1 MTPAF
6 SLRTEFLRHA
16 KSVVPPVLGMSVV
29 LGLFNAETWTMAG
42 ILPKVQTS
50 LGMGLLGCALG
61 LAALFIGLRTTLATQ
76 NVMYG
81 WLAGLLAGF
90 AGIAFM
96 LWFYATPSTMSPV

>member
-16 KSVVPPVLGMSVV
+16 VRVVPSVLGMSVV
-29 LGLFNAETWTMAG
+29 LGLFNASEWTMAG

-50 LGMGLLGCALG
+50 MGMGLIGCALG
-61 LAALFIGLRTTLATQ
+61 LVALFIGLWTTLSAQ
-76 NVMYG
+76 NMMYG
-81 WLAGLLAGF
+81 WLAGLIAGF

-96 LWFYATPSTMSPV
+96 LWFYANPVTS

>member
-1 MTPAF
+1 MTQAF
-6 SLRTEFLRHA
+6 NLRSEFLRHA
-16 KSVVPPVLGMSVV
+16 KNVVPPVLGMSAV
-29 LGLFNAETWTMAG
+29 LGLFNASEWSLAG

-61 LAALFIGLRTTLATQ
+61 LIALFVGLRTTLSTQ

-81 WLAGLLAGF
+81 WLAGLVAGF

-96 LWFYATPSTMSPV
+96 LWFYANPVTS

>member
-6 SLRTEFLRHA
+6 NLRTEFLRHA
-16 KSVVPPVLGMSVV
+16 KNVVPPVLGMSVV
-29 LGLFNAETWTMAG
+29 LGFFNASEWTLAG

-61 LAALFIGLRTTLATQ
+61 LLALFIGLWTTLSKQ

-81 WLAGLLAGF
+81 WLAGLMAGF
-90 AGIAFM
+90 AGISFM
-96 LWFYATPSTMSPV
+96 LWFYANPVTS

>member
-6 SLRTEFLRHA
+6 SLRAEFLRHA
-16 KSVVPPVLGMSVV
+16 VRVVPPVLAMSVV
-29 LGLFNAETWTMAG
+29 LGLFNASEWTLAG

-96 LWFYATPSTMSPV
+96 LWFYANPVTS

>member
-16 KSVVPPVLGMSVV
+16 VRIVPPVLGMSVV
-29 LGLFNAETWTMAG
+29 LGLFNASEWTLAA

-81 WLAGLLAGF
+81 WLVGLLAAF

>member
-1 MTPAF
+1 MTQAF
-6 SLRTEFLRHA
+6 SLRAEFLRHA
-16 KSVVPPVLGMSVV
+16 KNVVPPVLGMSVV
-29 LGLFNAETWTMAG
+29 LGFFNAETWTMAG

-61 LAALFIGLRTTLATQ
+61 LIALFVGLRTTLATQ
-76 NVMYG
+76 NLMYG

-96 LWFYATPSTMSPV
+96 LWFYATPVTS

>member
-29 LGLFNAETWTMAG
+29 LGLFNASEWTLAG

-50 LGMGLLGCALG
+50 LGMGLIGCALG
-61 LAALFIGLRTTLATQ
+61 LVALFIGLWTTLSAQ

-81 WLAGLLAGF
+81 WLAGLAAGF

-96 LWFYATPSTMSPV
+96 LWFYATPVTS

>member
-16 KSVVPPVLGMSVV
+16 VRVVPSVLGMSVV
-29 LGLFNAETWTMAG
+29 LGLFNASEWTMAG

-50 LGMGLLGCALG
+50 MGMGLIGCALG
-61 LAALFIGLRTTLATQ
+61 LVALFIGLWTTLSAQ
-76 NVMYG
+76 NMIYG
-81 WLAGLLAGF
+81 WLAGLAAGF

-96 LWFYATPSTMSPV
+96 LWFYANPVTS

>member
-16 KSVVPPVLGMSVV
+16 KNVVPPVLGMSVV
-29 LGLFNAETWTMAG
+29 LGLFNASEWSLAG

-50 LGMGLLGCALG
+50 LGMGLLGCSLG
-61 LAALFIGLRTTLATQ
+61 LIALFIGLWTTLSTQ
-76 NVMYG
+76 NVLYG
-81 WLAGLLAGF
+81 WLAGLVSGF

-96 LWFYATPSTMSPV
+96 LWFYANPIT

>member
-6 SLRTEFLRHA
+6 SLRTEFQRHA
-16 KSVVPPVLGMSVV
+16 KSVVPPVLGMSLV
-29 LGLFNAETWTMAG
+29 LGLFNASEWSLAG

-61 LAALFIGLRTTLATQ
+61 LVALYIGLWTNLSTQ
-76 NVMYG
+76 NVMLG
-81 WLAGLLAGF
+81 WLAGLGAGF

-96 LWFYATPSTMSPV
+96 LWFYANPVT

>member
-1 MTPAF
+1 MTQAF
-6 SLRTEFLRHA
+6 SLRAEFLRHA
-16 KSVVPPVLGMSVV
+16 VRVVPPVLGMSVV
-29 LGLFNAETWTMAG
+29 LGLFNASEWTLAG

-61 LAALFIGLRTTLATQ
+61 LIALFVGLRTTLATQ

-81 WLAGLLAGF
+81 WLAGLVAGF

-96 LWFYATPSTMSPV
+96 LWFYANPATS

>member
-1 MTPAF
+1 MTQAF
-6 SLRTEFLRHA
+6 SLRAEFLRHA

-29 LGLFNAETWTMAG
+29 LGLFNADTWTLAG

-50 LGMGLLGCALG
+50 LGMGLIGCALG
-61 LAALFIGLRTTLATQ
+61 LVALFIGLWTALSAQ

-81 WLAGLLAGF
+81 WLAGLTAGF

-96 LWFYATPSTMSPV
+96 LWFYATPSTLSPV

>member
-1 MTPAF
+1 MPPAF

-16 KSVVPPVLGMSVV
+16 RSVVPPVLGMSVV
-29 LGLFNAETWTMAG
+29 LGLFNASEWNMAG
-42 ILPKVQTS
+42 IMPKVQTS

-61 LAALFIGLRTTLATQ
+61 LIALFIGLRTTLATQ

-81 WLAGLLAGF
+81 WLAGLVAGF

-96 LWFYATPSTMSPV
+96 LWFYATPATS